1 MNSEKIKEVITKFVL
16 FVVSLLKQIWTE
28 LVKTNAPAPVKD
40 YSYCPGWTG
49 TPQGLVNLQNAGTE
63 FCNVGLSNL
72 FTSLYLMD
80 VVPSDDGNCYL
91 YIFDVVGSMYMAN
104 GKKVQ
109 VKNSPNFHQAVL
121 KASTKACVEAARFWN
136 PNAAGGINGLVDVQ
150 LSTGYLSV
158 YVALNN
164 DGITCNL
171 RRIRTRQVNNSP
183 KRKKAAAA
191 PGASMAPKAAVN
203 PAASPA
209 SAAAAAA
216 MNQQAATN
224 QQAAGGSMPAATA
237 APPVQ
242 PRNTP

>member
-1 MNSEKIKEVITKFVL
+1 MNSERIKDAITKFVL

-28 LVKTNAPAPVKD
+28 LVKANAPAPVKD

-49 TPQGLVNLQNAGTE
+49 TPQGLVNLQNAENE
-63 FCNVGLSNL
+63 FCNAGLSNL

-80 VVPSDDGNCYL
+80 VVPSDNGNCYL

-104 GKKVQ
+104 GKQVQ
-109 VKNSPNFHQAVL
+109 IKNTPNFQQAVL
-121 KASTKACVEAARFWN
+121 TASMRACITAARYWN
-136 PNAAGGINGLVDVQ
+136 PGAAGGINGLVDVQ

-171 RRIRTRQVNNSP
+171 GRIRTRQVNNSP
-183 KRKKAAAA
+183 KRKKAAA
-191 PGASMAPKAAVN
+191 N

-216 MNQQAATN
+216 MNQQAAAN

-237 APPVQ
+237 ASPVQ

>member
-1 MNSEKIKEVITKFVL
+1 MNGDRIKDIITKSVL

-28 LVKTNAPAPVKD
+28 LVKANAPAPVKD
-40 YSYCPGWTG
+40 YLYCPGWTG
-49 TPQGLVNLQNAGTE
+49 TSQGLVNLQNAGTE
-63 FCNVGLSNL
+63 FCNAGLSNL

-80 VVPSDDGNCYL
+80 VVPSDNGNCYL

-109 VKNSPNFHQAVL
+109 VKDSPNFRQAVL

-164 DGITCNL
+164 NGITCNL
-171 RRIRTRQVNNSP
+171 GRIRTRQVNNSP

-191 PGASMAPKAAVN
+191 PGASMAPKAAAN

-216 MNQQAATN
+216 MNQQAAG
-224 QQAAGGSMPAATA
+224 ASMPAATA

-242 PRNTP
+242 PQGTHIK

>member
-1 MNSEKIKEVITKFVL
+1 MNSEKIKDTITKFVL

-28 LVKTNAPAPVKD
+28 LVKANAPAPVKD
-40 YSYCPGWTG
+40 YLYCPGWTG
-49 TPQGLVNLQNAGTE
+49 TSQGLVNLQNAGTE
-63 FCNVGLSNL
+63 FCNAGLNNL

-80 VVPSDDGNCYL
+80 VVPSDNGNCYL
-91 YIFDVVGSMYMAN
+91 YIFDVVGSTYMAN

-109 VKNSPNFHQAVL
+109 VKNSLNFCQAVL

-136 PNAAGGINGLVDVQ
+136 PIATGGIQGLVDVQ

-171 RRIRTRQVNNSP
+171 KRIRARQVNNSP
-183 KRKKAAAA
+183 KRKKAAA
-191 PGASMAPKAAVN
+191 
-203 PAASPA
+203 
-209 SAAAAAA
+209 
-216 MNQQAATN
+216 
-224 QQAAGGSMPAATA
+224 TA

-242 PRNTP
+242 PQGTHIK

>member
-1 MNSEKIKEVITKFVL
+1 MNSERIKDAITKFVL

-28 LVKTNAPAPVKD
+28 LVKANAPAPVKD

-49 TPQGLVNLQNAGTE
+49 TPQGLVNLQNAENE
-63 FCNVGLSNL
+63 FCNAGLSNL

-80 VVPSDDGNCYL
+80 VVPSDNGNCYL

-104 GKKVQ
+104 GKQVQ
-109 VKNSPNFHQAVL
+109 IKNTPNFQQAVL
-121 KASTKACVEAARFWN
+121 TASMRACITAARYWN
-136 PNAAGGINGLVDVQ
+136 PGAAGGINGLVDVQ

-171 RRIRTRQVNNSP
+171 GRIRTRQVNNSP
-183 KRKKAAAA
+183 KRKKAAA
-191 PGASMAPKAAVN
+191 
-203 PAASPA
+203 
-209 SAAAAAA
+209 
-216 MNQQAATN
+216 N

-237 APPVQ
+237 ASPVQ